1 MPNRLLLD
9 FAEFLDSQASSTS
22 LHESYYLYPWI
33 ETTHVLTLAVFLGM
47 LLIIDLRILG
57 LAFKSVPASV
67 IAARLDRPMMI
78 GFVVMV
84 ITGLTLFYAI
94 PVRTTQS
101 IWFRT
106 KVVLLFAAG
115 LNAFLFRRA
124 MRDSVSEWD
133 EAAKPPMR
141 IRAGAILSLCLWT
154 GVIATGRMI
163 AYDWFDCHQ
172 QMPRVMYWAAGCV
185 AELEAF

>member
-1 MPNRLLLD
+1 MLNRLLLD
-9 FAEFLDSQASSTS
+9 FAQLLDSQASSTS

-47 LLIIDLRILG
+47 LLIIDLRMLG
-57 LAFKSVPASV
+57 LAFRSVPASV

-78 GFVVMV
+78 GFAVMV

-101 IWFRT
+101 IWFRI
-106 KVVLLFAAG
+106 KVVLILAAG

-124 MRDSVSEWD
+124 MQNSVSDWD
-133 EAAKPPMR
+133 HSSSPPAR
-141 IRAGAILSLCLWT
+141 IRAGAVLSLCFWT

-185 AELEAF
+185 AEMESL